1 MSLNYIVCVCV
12 CFVWYWLHMKC
23 VLFHSV
29 VNMDPQRGLVEATPP
44 GNAHG
49 ETPKSFT
56 FDAVY
61 DWKYVSDLFFR
72 FICQCS

>member
-1 MSLNYIVCVCV
+1 MHLSLCY
-12 CFVWYWLHMKC
+12 
-23 VLFHSV
+23 SV
-29 VNMDPQRGLVEATPP
+29 VSMDTKRGLIEVQPP

-61 DWKYVSDLFFR
+61 DWKYVSHLFF
-72 FICQCS
+72 S

>member
-1 MSLNYIVCVCV
+1 
-12 CFVWYWLHMKC
+12 
-23 VLFHSV
+23 
-29 VNMDPQRGLVEATPP
+29 MDTKRGLIEVQPP

-61 DWKYVSDLFFR
+61 DWKYVSHLFF
-72 FICQCS
+72 S

>member
-1 MSLNYIVCVCV
+1 
-12 CFVWYWLHMKC
+12 
-23 VLFHSV
+23 
-29 VNMDPQRGLVEATPP
+29 MDPQRGLIEVKPC

-61 DWKYVSDLFFR
+61 DWKYVVCLFLTQLNE
-72 FICQCS
+72 INVSVHAVLSYLS

>member
-1 MSLNYIVCVCV
+1 M
-12 CFVWYWLHMKC
+12 
-23 VLFHSV
+23 LFHSV
-29 VNMDPQRGLVEATPP
+29 VSMEPQRGLIEVKPP

-61 DWKYVSDLFFR
+61 DLK
-72 FICQCS
+72 